1 MIQRSPRARPSYAIV
16 ALVVVLLASTAFTVL
31 HWHRNVSDQGCQ
43 LCHVRHL
50 PGLHVAV
57 AITYGAP
64 VVSQRDW
71 TSEYSGEELQPSFR
85 SSSSRSPPAPIFF
98 NV

>member
-1 MIQRSPRARPSYAIV
+1 MIQRCPLARPSSAIV

-31 HWHRNVSDQGCQ
+31 HWHNNVADHGCQ

-50 PGLHVAV
+50 PSLHSAIV
-57 AITYGAP
+57 ITYRAP

-85 SSSSRSPPAPIFF
+85 NTSSRSPPAPIFI